1 MNISHSRTQ
10 TYTQRHTHTC
20 THTHTFSDAIYI
32 TDMQQT
38 YIKDITVNCK
48 DIILRSLLW
57 KRLLDSGNSMNLS
70 ENGDQGNK
78 VNDKEV

>member
-78 VNDKEV
+78 VKDKEV